1 MLLIVCVECDRKNK
15 SDDIYVMATIRHFYN
30 DFAES
35 NKITPIYLGGKF
47 NYNNKRVENE
57 IKREI
62 KLYQQANPK
71 GQYEVI
77 YFLDTDEFIKDSTD
91 SKFVMD
97 VENYCR
103 LNNYHVVWF
112 VHKIEHV
119 YLGRKS
125 NSKTN
130 DAVNFLKKKMIENMD
145 IKKISNPNPRNKS
158 TSNILCVL
166 ESVINDKNHK

>member
-1 MLLIVCVECDRKNK
+1 
-15 SDDIYVMATIRHFYN
+15 MATIRHFYN

-35 NKITPIYLGGKF
+35 NKITPIYLGRKF

-57 IKREI
+57 IKKAI

-71 GQYEVI
+71 GRYEVV

-130 DAVNFLKKKMIENMD
+130 DAVNFQKKKMIEDID
-145 IKKISNPNPRNKS
+145 IKKPSNPNPKNKY
-158 TSNILCVL
+158 TSNILHVL
-166 ESVINDKNHK
+166 EYVINEKNDKQQNAQ